1 MNYIFFT
8 AVQDPVL
15 NNTKT
20 SIDYM
25 RNRGPLEVTS
35 SGAFFD
41 HRAVSTAASK
51 TSSKSNTANTG
62 DFTTGSNNSSSDI
75 IAKLTKEMLLSDS
88 AAAASA
94 AAAAHM
100 VSPTPQLHSNGVG
113 VTGPSLPPVPRVSSP
128 TSAAF
133 TASFGG
139 SAAAASAASSQ
150 NGQFDEK
157 FIDLLL
163 TTIGLCY

>member
-1 MNYIFFT
+1 M
-8 AVQDPVL
+8 QDPVL

-41 HRAVSTAASK
+41 HRAVSSAASK
-51 TSSKSNTANTG
+51 ASSKSNTANTG

-88 AAAASA
+88 AAAA
-94 AAAAHM
+94 
-100 VSPTPQLHSNGVG
+100 
-113 VTGPSLPPVPRVSSP
+113 
-128 TSAAF
+128 
-133 TASFGG
+133 
-139 SAAAASAASSQ
+139 AAASAASTH
-150 NGQFDEK
+150 NGQFDGKIENYAK
-157 FIDLLL
+157 SKLLWIL
-163 TTIGLCY
+163 